1 MVIAHP
7 TKFRN
12 PRSNVVSPV
21 RHEYRY
27 LRCFVKPRCSI
38 FLSKKDMIM
47 SNLGPVSDGKLTST
61 KAITDAVSDEFKLRG
76 NLIRVDAEG
85 FVSLNDIHRA
95 AGFSENK
102 RPAQWQRLP
111 TTNPLIIATYER
123 VVGKS
128 HKGSFK
134 TSAVYRATTA
144 TGTWA
149 HPILAAAYAGYLKP
163 ELEVEMREVWLRY
176 RSSDA
181 TLADEILQQATS
193 EQNEWAA
200 RRAMG
205 RSVRGAYTAELHERG
220 VIQSMHFAI
229 CTNETYSGLFGS
241 PAKKLK
247 EVRGLPKKANLRD
260 HMSMK
265 ELAFLAASE
274 ALAVERMEDED
285 ADGFPECKTA
295 TAKAAG
301 AIRSAIDT
309 DRQNRQRKLV

>member
-1 MVIAHP
+1 MA
-7 TKFRN
+7 
-12 PRSNVVSPV
+12 NVGPISQ
-21 RHEYRY
+21 
-27 LRCFVKPRCSI
+27 
-38 FLSKKDMIM
+38 KK
-47 SNLGPVSDGKLTST
+47 LAAAEA
-61 KAITDAVSDEFKLRG
+61 AIEAIDSELVLRG
-76 NLIRVDAEG
+76 RKVRVDELG

-95 AGFSENK
+95 AGFKVNK

-128 HKGSFK
+128 HKGTFR

-144 TGTWA
+144 EGTWA
-149 HPILAAAYAGYLKP
+149 HPILAAAYAGYLSP
-163 ELEVEMREVWLRY
+163 ELEVEMREIWLRFK
-176 RSSDA
+176 SADP
-181 TLADEILQQATS
+181 TLADEVMQRATA
-193 EQNEWAA
+193 EQNEWVA

-220 VIQSMHFAI
+220 VTEPLHFAI
-229 CTNETYSGLFGS
+229 CTNETYSGLFGA

-247 EVRGLPKKANLRD
+247 DERGLAKSASLRD
-260 HMSMK
+260 NMSMK

-274 ALAVERMEDED
+274 ALAVERMEEEE

-301 AIRSAIDT
+301 AIRSAIDN
-309 DRQNRQRKLV
+309 DRQSRQRKLV

>member
-1 MVIAHP
+1 MANI
-7 TKFRN
+7 
-12 PRSNVVSPV
+12 
-21 RHEYRY
+21 
-27 LRCFVKPRCSI
+27 
-38 FLSKKDMIM
+38 
-47 SNLGPVSDGKLTST
+47 GPVSNGKLDASKT
-61 KAITDAVSDEFKLRG
+61 IIDAVDGEFKLRG
-76 NLIRVDAEG
+76 KSIRVDAEG

-95 AGFSENK
+95 AGFKTTK
-102 RPAQWQRLP
+102 RPYDWQRNP

-123 VVGKS
+123 VTGKS
-128 HKGSFK
+128 RKGYRM
-134 TSAVYRATTA
+134 SAVYRATA
-144 TGTWA
+144 EGTWA

-176 RSSDA
+176 RAADA
-181 TLADEILQQATS
+181 TLADEVLARATG

-205 RSVRGAYTAELHERG
+205 RAVRGAYTAELHERG
-220 VIQSMHFAI
+220 VTKPLHFAI

-247 EVRGLPKKANLRD
+247 EVRGIPEKANLRD

-295 TAKAAG
+295 TSKAAG
-301 AIRSAIDT
+301 AIRSAIDA

>member
-1 MVIAHP
+1 MANI
-7 TKFRN
+7 
-12 PRSNVVSPV
+12 
-21 RHEYRY
+21 
-27 LRCFVKPRCSI
+27 
-38 FLSKKDMIM
+38 
-47 SNLGPVSDGKLTST
+47 GPVSKGKLEASKT
-61 KAITDAVSDEFKLRG
+61 IVDAVEGEFKLRG
-76 NLIRVDAEG
+76 KLIRVDAEG

-95 AGFSENK
+95 AGFRENK

-111 TTNPLIIATYER
+111 TTNPLILATYEK

-149 HPILAAAYAGYLKP
+149 HPILAASYAGYLRP
-163 ELEVEMREVWLRY
+163 DLEVEMREVWLRY
-176 RSSDA
+176 RAADA
-181 TLADEILQQATS
+181 TLADEILQRATG

-205 RSVRGAYTAELHERG
+205 RSVRDAYTSELHERG
-220 VIQSMHFAI
+220 VAEPMQYAI

-247 EVRGLPKKANLRD
+247 EARGLAKGASLRD

-265 ELAFLAASE
+265 ELAFLAASG
-274 ALAVERMEDED
+274 ALAVERMEEED
-285 ADGFPECKTA
+285 ADGFPECRTA

-301 AIRSAIDT
+301 YIRSAIEA
-309 DRQNRQRKLV
+309 DRQDRQRKLV

>member
-1 MVIAHP
+1 MANI
-7 TKFRN
+7 
-12 PRSNVVSPV
+12 
-21 RHEYRY
+21 
-27 LRCFVKPRCSI
+27 
-38 FLSKKDMIM
+38 
-47 SNLGPVSDGKLTST
+47 GPVSNGKLEASKT
-61 KAITDAVSDEFKLRG
+61 ILDAVDVEFKLRG
-76 NLIRVDAEG
+76 KLIRVDSDG
-85 FVSLNDIHRA
+85 FVSLNDIHKA
-95 AGFSENK
+95 AGFSANK

-128 HKGSFK
+128 HKDSFK
-134 TSAVYRATTA
+134 TSAVYRATRS

-181 TLADEILQQATS
+181 RLADEILQQATS

-205 RSVRGAYTAELHERG
+205 RAVRGAYTAELHERG
-220 VIQSMHFAI
+220 VTQPLQFAI

-247 EVRGLPKKANLRD
+247 EARGIPERANLRD

-301 AIRSAIDT
+301 AIRTAIDA